1 MNHVSEIQTHQNE
14 ILGSILALGLQL
26 NWLEHLLCKQ
36 EVVGSFPT
44 SSTPQ
49 IYTHKCYSCRLCV
62 LVQGLFIYRGYFVL
76 QAQYASQ
83 EVYVNRF
90 SSELGQQ
97 LRWSERKSEKLEVV
111 DRYHVVPLFKLP
123 IKRRKSITKRKHCF
137 IVCLVELPVKVVLL
151 YWTMV

>member
-1 MNHVSEIQTHQNE
+1 MKYWDQFQRWGCSSIGQSTCFASRRLWDRSPPAPLLKFTHINV
-14 ILGSILALGLQL
+14 IP
-26 NWLEHLLCKQ
+26 
-36 EVVGSFPT
+36 VDPT
-44 SSTPQ
+44 
-49 IYTHKCYSCRLCV
+49 YECRVYS
-62 LVQGLFIYRGYFVL
+62 GLFIYRGYFVL

-97 LRWSERKSEKLEVV
+97 LRWSERRTENPKVV

-123 IKRRKSITKRKHCF
+123 IKRRISTTKRKHCF
-137 IVCLVELPVKVVLL
+137 IVCFCLVELPVKVVLL